1 MNILGCRGR
10 GSWDQLEECE
20 DWNLARDRVLLCDID
35 RWGKIA
41 MIFYMRSCWM
51 IGVIGLVVSV
61 VVYHEAGVCGA

>member
-1 MNILGCRGR
+1 M
-10 GSWDQLEECE
+10 
-20 DWNLARDRVLLCDID
+20 LLCDMD